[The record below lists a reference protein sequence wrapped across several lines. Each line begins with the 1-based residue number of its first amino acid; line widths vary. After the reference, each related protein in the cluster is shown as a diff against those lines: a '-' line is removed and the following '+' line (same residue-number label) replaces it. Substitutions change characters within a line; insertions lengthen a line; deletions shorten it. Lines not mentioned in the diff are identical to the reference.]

1 MTLLLAREAVIC
13 HQVLP
18 AHQALQSWVG
28 PRLLLNNFLL
38 KCLQQLPSFST

>member
-13 HQVLP
+13 HQVLS

-28 PRLLLNNFLL
+28 PRLLNNFLL